1 MNLLIVGL
9 GTNITLGLI
18 TATTS
23 ATNGL
28 YTLCNNIAHTT
39 ATGANEIKQIIKE
52 NDLEIRIKMMQFL
65 LCEIK
70 VSETSP
76 CTLTYCMNS
85 IKSAIQDISNELEKI
100 HYRMQYN
107 NNLWVGSSVRAYG
120 FKNCKLRLKAKI
132 DTLETRYTMLVGILS
147 IENKMYRNPEL
158 EQTLS
163 QSVMMTK
170 VVNNQSASQIRQELH
185 KRLEFIND

>member
-1 MNLLIVGL
+1 MNLLIASL
-9 GTNITLGLI
+9 GANITLGLI

-28 YTLCNNIAHTT
+28 YTLCNNISTTT

-52 NDLEIRIKMMQFL
+52 RDLEVRIKMMQYL
-65 LCEIK
+65 LCEIDIN
-70 VSETSP
+70 ENSP
-76 CTLTYCMNS
+76 CTLHYCMNS
-85 IKSAIQDISNELEKI
+85 IKSAIKDISNELEKI

-107 NNLWVGSSVRAYG
+107 NNLWVGGSVRAYG
-120 FKNCKLRLKAKI
+120 FKNCKLRLKAHI
-132 DTLETRYTMLVGILS
+132 DTLETRYKMLISILS

-163 QSVMMTK
+163 QSVMMINE
-170 VVNNQSASQIRQELH
+170 VNNQSASQIRQELH